1 MVINGKIKEVAEDMN
16 RRIRTMGDNL
26 NVGGRH
32 ILDMWNSYNKN
43 IFMINRKYQRKLVW
57 TLEEKQ
63 DFIDTILRKY
73 PVPLFLLV
81 SYKDK
86 NNEYHEDVIDGL
98 QRLNAI
104 FSFINGEFAVK
115 YKGKYSYFNPDA
127 MYAESHNITQKE
139 KAVID
144 YRTCRDFLL
153 YQLSVTITEADDT
166 TVEEIFKRINST
178 GRKLSRQ
185 DLRQAGSVGL
195 FSDLVRKTSS
205 YARGD
210 YTTDDIISL
219 NNMPNI
225 SLSSGGL
232 KYGINIRNIFWIEHR
247 ICTYD
252 NIRVSQD
259 EEIIARILCCII
271 LGNHISPSS
280 KKLDEIYDSNSEIH
294 LLLEHKISEKGIEQI
309 SDYFSKIF
317 TDIKKIFE
325 SVNSN
330 FSDWLFNE
338 VAQSGKS
345 KIFQALFLALHE
357 LRSENYYINNYLQTA
372 NSLKKIGDSKFREIT
387 EDQNWTIKTRNDAIQ
402 QFIFHLK
409 PSMVLKK
416 QKGNDKE
423 WQLKFEDLLNKAI
436 GVEQQMYD
444 FKLGLTVL
452 EDGTKNPNII
462 SKIVKTLTSMAN
474 TNPDEDGIVIIGVA
488 NDINAAKNFQD
499 YYNSNWIEVD
509 KCYVTGINDEV
520 KKFWGSLENYIQY
533 LKREIS
539 KQPIQDDVKSQILTN
554 YTAINYEDKTVV
566 ILKCKNNG
574 HSFTYNNE
582 FYERR
587 GSNTEKVEIG
597 SASFNE
603 LIRRT
608 TK

>member
-1 MVINGKIKEVAEDMN
+1 
-16 RRIRTMGDNL
+16 MGDNL

-32 ILDMWNSYNKN
+32 ILDMWNSYNKGV
-43 IFMINRKYQRKLVW
+43 FMINRKYQRKLVW

-63 DFIDTILRKY
+63 DFIDTILHKY

-81 SYKDK
+81 SYRDK

-104 FSFINGEFAVK
+104 FSFVNGEFAVK

-127 MYAESHNITQKE
+127 MYAESHNMAQKG
-139 KAVID
+139 KVVID

-205 YARGD
+205 YVRGD

-259 EEIIARILCCII
+259 EEIIARIMSCII
-271 LGNHISPSS
+271 LGNNISPSS
-280 KKLDEIYDSNSEIH
+280 KKLDEIYDSNSDIH
-294 LLLEHKISEKGIEQI
+294 LLLEQKIRDKGIEQI

-357 LRSENYYINNYLQTA
+357 LRNENYYINNYFQTA
-372 NSLKKIGDSKFREIT
+372 NSLKKIGDTKFREIT

-409 PSMVLKK
+409 PSMILKK
-416 QKGNDKE
+416 QNENDKE

-444 FKLGLTVL
+444 FKLGLTSF

-488 NDINAAKNFQD
+488 NDINSAKKFQNF
-499 YYNSNWIEVD
+499 YNSNWIEVD
-509 KCYVTGINDEV
+509 KCFVTGINDEV

-533 LKREIS
+533 IKREIS

-554 YTAINYEDKTVV
+554 YTAINYEGKTVI

-603 LIRRT
+603 LIRRS
-608 TK
+608 TKQ